1 MEINCILLPVN
12 DLEKSDSYYKNVL
25 GFDMY
30 EDYYKSPSA
39 FGDNSIFLLAQHF
52 RGGSIL
58 QLERAKLFRLFYH
71 GDILSLLQ
79 DYVSKSVDIL
89 TFSEHPG
96 GYYTLI
102 QDPFGNKFEIMADF
116 LDQKSDIK
124 PSDWSFYN
132 RL

>member
-30 EDYYKSPSA
+30 EGYYKSPSA
-39 FGDNSIFLLAQHF
+39 FGDNSIFLLAQNYQ
-52 RGGSIL
+52 GESIL
-58 QLERAKLFRLFYH
+58 QLERPKLFRLFYH

-89 TFSEHPG
+89 TFSEYPG

-102 QDPFGNKFEIMADF
+102 QDPFGNKFEIMAGF
-116 LDQKSDIK
+116 LGQKSDIK
-124 PSDWSFYN
+124 PSDWPFYN